1 MGKVKAGKADRRRS
15 LGIREIDRLELR
27 KQRDD
32 PFGLPYCFSY
42 SVRNISLCFMHFHLL
57 I

>member
-32 PFGLPYCFSY
+32 PSGLSCCFSY

>member
-1 MGKVKAGKADRRRS
+1 MGKVKAGKTDRRRS

-32 PFGLPYCFSY
+32 PSGLSCCFSILTMDKNVY
-42 SVRNISLCFMHFHLL
+42 RK
-57 I
+57 